1 MKRIHIIGISGSG
14 KSYLADKISKKLNI
28 EKIDLDDIYWE
39 NKFSKKR
46 ELSCA
51 KKLLNK
57 KLEQKDNWI
66 TEGIYT
72 NWISY
77 AIENSDKIIWIQ
89 IDNNLKLSWRI
100 FSRWWK
106 RRGENIESILSMID
120 LLKFQWN
127 YKRIRTGKEK
137 SLYSAHRKMVEKYKE
152 KLIILKSEKEVNNF
166 IKNLKK

>member
-1 MKRIHIIGISGSG
+1 
-14 KSYLADKISKKLNI
+14 LADKISKKLNI

-46 ELSCA
+46 GLSCA
-51 KKLLNK
+51 KDILNK

-72 NWISY
+72 GWISC
-77 AIENSDKIIWIQ
+77 AIDNSDKIIWIQ
-89 IDNNLKLSWRI
+89 IDDNFKLSWRI
-100 FSRWWK
+100 LIRWWK
-106 RRGENIESILSMID
+106 RRGKNTESILSILN
-120 LLKFQWN
+120 LLKFQWD
-127 YKRIRTGKEK
+127 YKRIRKGKEK
-137 SLYSAHRKMVEKYKE
+137 SLYLVHKEMVEKYKE